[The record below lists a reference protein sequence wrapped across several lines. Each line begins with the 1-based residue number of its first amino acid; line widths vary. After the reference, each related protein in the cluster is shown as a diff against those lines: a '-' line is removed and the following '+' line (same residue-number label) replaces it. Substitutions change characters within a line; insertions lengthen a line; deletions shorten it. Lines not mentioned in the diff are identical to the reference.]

1 MPTPKKK
8 KKGAAKMGRPV
19 GTTTY
24 TKAVAD
30 KICER
35 LANGESLKS
44 ICRDASMPP
53 ESTVRLWASR
63 TDHPFA
69 EQYARARELGFWSM
83 ADELLDIAD
92 DGSNDWMV
100 REGRDGEPSWTLNGE
115 HVQRSK
121 LRLDQR
127 RWLLSRMMP
136 KTFGDKVT
144 TEHTGADGGPIQTE
158 TNDSL
163 ESARRVAFLLGTAV
177 AKAKARSDEPSD

>member
-1 MPTPKKK
+1 MPTPKK
-8 KKGAAKMGRPV
+8 KKGAAKMGRPK

-144 TEHTGADGGPIQTE
+144 TEHTGADGGAIQIEQRSDLE
-158 TNDSL
+158 T
-163 ESARRVAFLLGTAV
+163 ARRIAFILRKGME
-177 AKAKARSDEPSD
+177 KPSDESSE